1 MKPYHTQLPTHY
13 PCPPLPCHRHP
24 HPHPTPHSSNLGL
37 FYIYKTKLN
46 CGYIC
51 IISILQLGS
60 AYSLYSGFR
69 SYKILSDYK
78 KENNDDP
85 TDLPVDEKYVN
96 SMFIFLA

>member
-1 MKPYHTQLPTHY
+1 L
-13 PCPPLPCHRHP
+13 
-24 HPHPTPHSSNLGL
+24 
-37 FYIYKTKLN
+37 
-46 CGYIC
+46 
-51 IISILQLGS
+51 LGS